1 MTFFAFFELLRT
13 FTPTL
18 NVAAV
23 TCEILISYFHWQVD
37 FRTCSCN
44 WTSVHHM
51 KSAFLSLMLCF
62 CRDGRH
68 NPGDEGAQL
77 PLATHL
83 LSDQRTNFDIVHSV
97 LMLYGPLSC
106 WTTSF
111 WPSEGLYIG
120 RIKTLFSRRCR
131 QCRSLS
137 LFEHNSSCLRSDRTV
152 FVVHWTKTRTITVSY
167 LVFRFGHMNYS
178 IRLCVWLLW
187 RCALVTARGRAVSV
201 AAAAVS
207 RSALAA
213 RVRL

>member
-1 MTFFAFFELLRT
+1 M
-13 FTPTL
+13 FTTWNQL
-18 NVAAV
+18 FCHWCYASVATGDIIRA
-23 TCEILISYFHWQVD
+23 
-37 FRTCSCN
+37 
-44 WTSVHHM
+44 M
-51 KSAFLSLMLCF
+51 KA
-62 CRDGRH
+62 H
-68 NPGDEGAQL
+68 NFPL
-77 PLATHL
+77 PL

-120 RIKTLFSRRCR
+120 SIKTLFSRRCR
-131 QCRSLS
+131 QCRLLS
-137 LFEHNSSCLRSDRTV
+137 LFEHNSSCLRSDRIV